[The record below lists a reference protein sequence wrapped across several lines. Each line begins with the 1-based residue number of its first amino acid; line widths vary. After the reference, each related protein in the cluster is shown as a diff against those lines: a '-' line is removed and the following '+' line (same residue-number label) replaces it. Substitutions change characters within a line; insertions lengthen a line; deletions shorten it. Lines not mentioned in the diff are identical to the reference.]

1 MRGTQTEA
9 WMRPDV
15 RDLNDL
21 RFFAAVVSS
30 GGFSRAARELGLPKS
45 RLSRR
50 VAALESDLGVRLLER
65 STRRLNVTQVGE
77 DVYEHALA
85 ALSEAGAIEEIAARM
100 KSEPSGLVRV
110 TCPIG
115 VDRLIAA
122 KLPELLL
129 RYPQ

>member
-9 WMRPDV
+9 WMRSDL

-50 VAALESDLGVRLLER
+50 VAQLEADLGVRLLER
-65 STRRLNVTQVGE
+65 STRRLQVTEVGRE
-77 DVYEHALA
+77 VFAQAQTATA
-85 ALSEAGAIEEIAARM
+85 AAEAATEAAMGGRAG
-100 KSEPSGLVRV
+100 PRGL
-110 TCPIG
+110 
-115 VDRLIAA
+115 
-122 KLPELLL
+122 
-129 RYPQ
+129 